1 MLREKFSPICFLS
14 ALGAGGLSVSFYM
27 YLMFMIPHRGVPM
40 TTFDFFYPS
49 LVKGDWFSIVCVISA
64 LGIIYF
70 AGVHFK
76 LLVWNI
82 KQFNLYKQ
90 TSAYQT
96 LLDSNS
102 EVTLMS
108 IPLTFSMTINV
119 CFVLGALFV
128 PGLWSVVEYLFPFA
142 IMGFLVAG
150 FFALKIFIRYFS
162 RLMIKGNF
170 DFVNNNSFSQ
180 MISIF
185 AFSMVAVG
193 LAAPGAMSH
202 NLSVNAVGIFS
213 AIFFSAIA
221 LGLLFVKLLFGLQNI
236 LQQGISKEASPS
248 LWIMI
253 PILTL
258 LGITYI
264 RISFGLEHHFE
275 QEADN
280 SSLFTFTSLVL
291 SLQLI
296 FGLIGYKVM
305 KHIGYFETYVDSEKR
320 SPVSFALICPGVALM
335 VFGMFFIHIGL
346 VPNKVLTLGS
356 IAYYVMLV
364 PFIGVQII
372 TIQYFFKLK
381 RKFF

>member
-1 MLREKFSPICFLS
+1 
-14 ALGAGGLSVSFYM
+14 
-27 YLMFMIPHRGVPM
+27 
-40 TTFDFFYPS
+40 
-49 LVKGDWFSIVCVISA
+49 
-64 LGIIYF
+64 
-70 AGVHFK
+70 
-76 LLVWNI
+76 
-82 KQFNLYKQ
+82 
-90 TSAYQT
+90 
-96 LLDSNS
+96 
-102 EVTLMS
+102 MS

>member
-14 ALGAGGLSVSFYM
+14 ALGAGGLFSFHFICIWCSWFHIVAFQWP
-27 YLMFMIPHRGVPM
+27 LLI
-40 TTFDFFYPS
+40 FYPS

-119 CFVLGALFV
+119 CFCPRFAVV
-128 PGLWSVVEYLFPFA
+128 HGLWSVVEYLFLLQLWDFWLQA
-142 IMGFLVAG
+142 SLRW
-150 FFALKIFIRYFS
+150 KIFIRYFS

-185 AFSMVAVG
+185 AFPAVG

-202 NLSVNAVGIFS
+202 NLSVRCGWY
-213 AIFFSAIA
+213 FF
-221 LGLLFVKLLFGLQNI
+221 
-236 LQQGISKEASPS
+236 
-248 LWIMI
+248 
-253 PILTL
+253 
-258 LGITYI
+258 
-264 RISFGLEHHFE
+264 
-275 QEADN
+275 
-280 SSLFTFTSLVL
+280 
-291 SLQLI
+291 
-296 FGLIGYKVM
+296 
-305 KHIGYFETYVDSEKR
+305 GYF
-320 SPVSFALICPGVALM
+320 
-335 VFGMFFIHIGL
+335 
-346 VPNKVLTLGS
+346 
-356 IAYYVMLV
+356 
-364 PFIGVQII
+364 
-372 TIQYFFKLK
+372 
-381 RKFF
+381 